1 MTKKLL
7 PQIVRVTPSNYA
19 DYLWCRRLF
28 YIGALLQVPASDSGV
43 SADQG
48 LLVHDVLEQVHAGG
62 SCHDSAHVDAVLRA
76 ADADTDQM
84 RGYVARHARRCP
96 QEFDKQVHES
106 DRVRFHREP
115 APMFLASARIDAIW
129 IHDGMIDARD
139 YKTGRRPEHALS
151 EDARARVQAWILGF
165 DAQRTGLRLRLRY
178 EYLQPEA
185 DDDPDPWE
193 PDRDDLAA
201 IGEELRVAVAS
212 MWNEEK
218 GDDSA
223 ATGRERST
231 ERRAAARRVSR
242 GAASATMNVESTHE
256 EGDDSAATGRDGRSW
271 QGVADPQV
279 CRTCRYRS
287 ICRDSAAPGEPEWP
301 VLSGELDS

>member
-1 MTKKLL
+1 MV
-7 PQIVRVTPSNYA
+7 PPIV
-19 DYLWCRRLF
+19 LHRR
-28 YIGALLQVPASDSGV
+28 AVQVPASDSGV

-48 LLVHDVLEQVHAGG
+48 LLVHDVLEQVHTGG

-84 RGYVARHARRCP
+84 RGYVGRHARRCP
-96 QEFDKQVHES
+96 QEFDEQVHES

-139 YKTGRRPEHALS
+139 YKTGRRPETRLVRRRPSPGAGM
-151 EDARARVQAWILGF
+151 DP
-165 DAQRTGLRLRLRY
+165 RLRRATHRSAAAIALRI
-178 EYLQPEA
+178 PA
-185 DDDPDPWE
+185 ARSRRRSGPMGA
-193 PDRDDLAA
+193 RTTDDLAA
-201 IGEELRVAVAS
+201 IGEELRAAVAS

-218 GDDSA
+218 RDDSAATGGERSVESTHEEGDDSA
-223 ATGRERST
+223 ATGGERS
-231 ERRAAARRVSR
+231 
-242 GAASATMNVESTHE
+242 VESTHE
-256 EGDDSAATGRDGRSW
+256 EGDDSAATGRERRSW
-271 QGVADPQV
+271 QGVADPRV